1 VAVVRRQIL
10 DEATAA
16 QDLQVL
22 EHAVTVK
29 LGAAPGDPA
38 LLSLLADAQRR
49 LKDGEGLAVTLEKL
63 AALQPSHAL
72 DWERLMLAVHRDRW
86 TEAKSLLEKIAAAGD
101 DAAFLAPLRLTV
113 LAHLGDVDAVLAA
126 AGEPKTKEDRAQLV
140 GALQHVGW
148 DLWDAGRDAE
158 AEAVFRK
165 AASLVPENAPVG
177 QIVAQLF
184 STAEERTA
192 RAQKVEASWS
202 AVDSPAALLQEGS
215 TRLVAGDAAGA
226 YPLLV
231 RASALLPE
239 EPSAWYNL
247 GLAAKK
253 TERFDEAVAALQH
266 ALSLRADWAPA
277 LRALADA
284 QAKTGACQ
292 AAVATARRAAEVDPA
307 SAEPYVTLVNCL
319 QTMGDQAGAA
329 RPGGSTRRG
338 RRAPASSEVLHVVA
352 EGALEIG
359 GRALV
364 GGPEGGLGLEALGDV
379 EKEDGEDVVLPVR
392 APVAEEVHEK
402 PGLRVVEPAALP
414 VELLWPRAHERGQ
427 RDGGALADGGLHLR
441 EGERLVRLH
450 EGAPFQDG
458 HHPRRLPAAPAGPS
472 PPTSSP
478 RTRPAPRPATAAAPR
493 RGDPCAGP

>member
-1 VAVVRRQIL
+1 VRPAACLTIAVLLLPASSALAAMEPLPREEQVRAVRTAWIAERTGKLEDARRLYAEAAQTWPDDVYLMDETLGFLERTGKDPAAQAALRARLIAALSDPSRPLPLAVVRRQIL

-16 QDLQVL
+16 LDLQVL

-29 LGAAPGDPA
+29 LGPAPSDPA

-49 LKDGEGLAVTLEKL
+49 MKDAEGLAVTLEKL

-72 DWERLMLAVHRDRW
+72 DWERLMLAVHRERW

-165 AASLVPENAPVG
+165 AASLVPENASVG

-202 AVDSPAALLQEGS
+202 TVDNPAALLQEGS
-215 TRLVAGDAAGA
+215 SRLVAGDAAGA
-226 YPLLV
+226 YPLLA

-284 QAKTGACQ
+284 QAKTGACA

-329 RPGGSTRRG
+329 EARREYEK
-338 RRAPASSEVLHVVA
+338 RKA
-352 EGALEIG
+352 GA
-359 GRALV
+359 R
-364 GGPEGGLGLEALGDV
+364 
-379 EKEDGEDVVLPVR
+379 
-392 APVAEEVHEK
+392 
-402 PGLRVVEPAALP
+402 
-414 VELLWPRAHERGQ
+414 
-427 RDGGALADGGLHLR
+427 
-441 EGERLVRLH
+441 
-450 EGAPFQDG
+450 
-458 HHPRRLPAAPAGPS
+458 
-472 PPTSSP
+472 
-478 RTRPAPRPATAAAPR
+478 
-493 RGDPCAGP
+493 